1 MFENELKFKIEN
13 DKLFQTLLNTNAIIF
28 TSEKHQ
34 IDSVWIKK
42 DSDGMNLVSGEP
54 VVRTREQNGKIT
66 LTLKIEKNLGVF
78 EEFETVVDNLSETNK
93 ILQHLGMRKLVT
105 IDKTRKTASLD
116 GFNLCYDYV
125 ENLGS
130 FLEVEFLTEQ
140 PDPDG
145 NKKILDFAQKFNLT
159 ENDVVQ
165 NTYNTLLCRKFNLK

>member
-13 DKLFQTLLNTNAIIF
+13 DALFQTILNNNKIIF
-28 TSEKHQ
+28 TGEKHQ
-34 IDSVWIKK
+34 IDSVWIKN

-66 LTLKIEKNLGVF
+66 LTLKIEKKLGVF
-78 EEFETVVDNLSETNK
+78 EEYETIVDNLDNTNK

-105 IDKTRKTASLD
+105 IDKTRKTTSLN

-125 ENLGS
+125 KNLGS
-130 FLEVEFLTEQ
+130 FLEIEFLTEQ

-145 NKKILDFAQKFNLT
+145 NKKILDFAKSFNLT
-159 ENDVVQ
+159 QQDVMQ